1 MQKSTSIGP
10 LPTPMPGRDSLCHR
24 PRDRFHCNS
33 RCYCERAEGVDKEGY
48 EHPVHSFYLHP
59 EVAFG
64 SFEVQECEHEY
75 YSNSCQRQIQICKRR
90 KVSMVIRSTERL
102 TLTKEPS
109 PIVFCENAAN
119 RRSDCRSDG
128 PDTKQDMIYE
138 FSTNQDYGPVPD
150 KTYAPN
156 MPLFHD
162 QT

>member
-1 MQKSTSIGP
+1 
-10 LPTPMPGRDSLCHR
+10 
-24 PRDRFHCNS
+24 
-33 RCYCERAEGVDKEGY
+33 
-48 EHPVHSFYLHP
+48 
-59 EVAFG
+59 
-64 SFEVQECEHEY
+64 
-75 YSNSCQRQIQICKRR
+75 
-90 KVSMVIRSTERL
+90 MVIRSTERL

-162 QT
+162 QTQGNGKNAGRMYSIKKDLHERPTKSQRYKVCNDDLRQG